1 MYSKQEAS
9 LINQQFWT
17 SFGLYL
23 APILSTEGEK
33 INWVNYKTGQKGIR
47 FIMMADYQSSKIS
60 ITLSHKDAT
69 EQQVCFEKFVRLK
82 QIFHQTM
89 GDTWQWQLHTTD
101 AFGKTIS
108 EIYTT
113 LDNVNV
119 LNKADWPDIISFL
132 KRRIIALDTFWC
144 EYKYA
149 FE

>member
-1 MYSKQEAS
+1 MYSKQEVS

-23 APILSTEGEK
+23 APVLSAEGEK

-47 FIMMADYQSSKIS
+47 FIMMADFQLTKIS
-60 ITLSHKDAT
+60 ITLSHKEMV
-69 EQQVCFEKFVRLK
+69 EQQECFEKFLQLK
-82 QIFHQTM
+82 KIFHQTV
-89 GDTWQWQLHTTD
+89 GEVWQWKLHTTD
-101 AFGKTIS
+101 DFGKTIS

-113 LDNVNV
+113 LENVQV
-119 LNKADWPDIISFL
+119 LNKANWPDIISFL
-132 KRRIIALDTFWC
+132 KNRIIALDAFWC

>member
-9 LINQQFWT
+9 SINQQFWT

-23 APILSTEGEK
+23 APVLSVEGEK

-47 FIMMADYQSSKIS
+47 FIMMADNQSAKIS
-60 ITLSHKDAT
+60 ITLSHKDVA
-69 EQQVCFEKFVRLK
+69 EQQVCYEIFVQLK
-82 QIFHQTM
+82 KIFHQIM
-89 GDTWQWQLHTTD
+89 GEAWQWQLHTTD

-119 LNKADWPDIISFL
+119 LNKANWPDIISFL
-132 KRRIIALDTFWC
+132 KQRMIALDAFWC

>member
-23 APILSTEGEK
+23 APILSAEGEK
-33 INWVNYKTGQKGIR
+33 TNWVNYKTGKKGIR
-47 FIMMADYQSSKIS
+47 FIMMADYQSAKIS
-60 ITLSHKDAT
+60 ITFSHKDAT
-69 EQQVCFEKFVRLK
+69 EQRLCYEILLQLK
-82 QIFHQTM
+82 KIFHEIM
-89 GDTWQWQLHTTD
+89 GEAWQWKLHTTD
-101 AFGKTIS
+101 DFGKTIS

-119 LNKADWPDIISFL
+119 LNKANWPDIISFL
-132 KRRIIALDTFWC
+132 KQRIIALDTFWC

>member
-23 APILSTEGEK
+23 APVLSTEGEK

-47 FIMMADYQSSKIS
+47 FIMAADMQAAKIS
-60 ITLSHKDAT
+60 ITLSHKDAG
-69 EQQVCFEKFVRLK
+69 EQQACFEKFVQLK
-82 QIFHQTM
+82 KIFHQIM
-89 GDTWQWQLHTTD
+89 GEEWKWRLHTAD

-113 LDNVNV
+113 LDKVNV
-119 LNKADWPDIISFL
+119 LNKAHWHDIISFL
-132 KRRIIALDTFWC
+132 KQRMIALDIFWC